1 MKKKLVRGVSAAV
14 LTPRMADG
22 SVDIPSLRKLLE
34 FLLHKG
40 ISSFALNG
48 ATGEFCITNPTQLR
62 TLITTAKE
70 VAGNSAEL
78 LCGVGAPHSAGC
90 TKFAR
95 IAEDAGV
102 KALLLP
108 MPYFF
113 PYQQGD
119 LEQFSRSVAATVSVP
134 VLLYNLPQFTSGL
147 QKETVHTLIT
157 EVPNIIGIKDSSGSL
172 EILRHLSEHDVD
184 ACRIVGDDSVLSAAL
199 REKLCDGVISGVA
212 CVVPELI
219 LALYNR
225 DEQNGTVELAQ
236 ATQALD
242 ELIGQLSA
250 FPTPWGLKWIA
261 QARAILQATFPL
273 PNSPARTAQGRQ
285 FERWFREWF
294 HIWLKSWF
302 SNQPSSSVP
311 AMGMPDAPRDSF
323 NHS

>member
-1 MKKKLVRGVSAAV
+1 MTEKLVRGVSAAV
-14 LTPRMADG
+14 LTPRLADG
-22 SVDIPSLRKLLE
+22 SVDAPSLRKLLE
-34 FLLHKG
+34 FLLDKG

-48 ATGEFCITNPTQLR
+48 ATGEFCITTPTQLR
-62 TLITTAKE
+62 TLLATAKE
-70 VAGNSAEL
+70 VAGNSAEF
-78 LCGVGAPHSAGC
+78 LCGIGAPDGAGSIV
-90 TKFAR
+90 FAR
-95 IAEDAGV
+95 IAQDADV
-102 KALLLP
+102 KGLLLP

-184 ACRIVGDDSVLSAAL
+184 ACRIIGDDSVLSAAL
-199 REKLCDGVISGVA
+199 RAKVCDGVISGVA

-219 LALYNR
+219 LALYSR
-225 DEQNGTVELAQ
+225 GERNGAVEFTQ

-242 ELIGQLSA
+242 ELIRQLGA

-261 QARAILQATFPL
+261 QARGILQATFPL
-273 PNSPARTAQGRQ
+273 PNSPARVAQGRQ
-285 FERWFREWF
+285 LERWFQ
-294 HIWLKSWF
+294 SWF
-302 SNQPSSSVP
+302 QT
-311 AMGMPDAPRDSF
+311 
-323 NHS
+323 